1 MRTIYIVFDK
11 IPQKKDG
18 GLIATYV
25 NFVKELSDLYN
36 IVFVSVFKSPD
47 IDIDALQN
55 IPIITLFNLDI
66 DNRFYKLSQH
76 LRTRDYHGL
85 VNCIYSLIAFFI
97 LIPFGR
103 LKTRKLLRNKIVIAP
118 APASGIF
125 ISKAVRYLLE
135 IHTNY
140 EYFWG
145 KNPIGRMQTSLM
157 TKPVITVFRN
167 QSDANKGSRLFPATY
182 LYNTC
187 EDPLYRF
194 DTQKYKPTSSLTK
207 NRALFVG
214 RLVEQK
220 NPLALIEIA
229 SRVRKEVKDFQ
240 LDIYGEGDL
249 KHQLQQRIE
258 ELHLDN
264 CVQLKGFI
272 DDKTIYRNYDLLWVA
287 STLEGFGLVIIEAAS
302 NSVPTIT
309 TNWGPAVSEVVEDG
323 KTGFICNTQKEFE
336 LRSIE
341 LLKDT
346 KKRSALSNNARN
358 MYVRKFST
366 EAHKQRWMLLI
377 EKYFPKTSNMELK

>member
-25 NFVKELSDLYN
+25 NFVKELSDFYN
-36 IVFVSVFKSPD
+36 IVFVSIFKSPD
-47 IDIDALQN
+47 IDIDALKK

-66 DNRFYKLSQH
+66 DNRFYKLIQL
-76 LRTRDYHGL
+76 LRANDYRGFFY
-85 VNCIYSLIAFFI
+85 CAYSLIAFFM

-103 LKTRKLLRNKIVIAP
+103 FKTRRLLRNEIVIAP
-118 APASGIF
+118 APASGIY

-135 IHTNY
+135 IHINF

-145 KNPIGRMQTSLM
+145 KNPIGRMQAALM
-157 TKPVITVFRN
+157 TKPAITVFRN
-167 QSDANKGSRLFPATY
+167 QSDADKGSHLFPATY

-187 EDPLYRF
+187 EDPQYKNNAKEYR
-194 DTQKYKPTSSLTK
+194 PTNSQSN

-220 NPLALIEIA
+220 NPLALLDMA
-229 SRVRKEVKDFQ
+229 SRVRREVEDFQ

-249 KHQLQQRIE
+249 RPQLQQRIE
-258 ELHLDN
+258 ELHLNN

-272 DDKTIYRNYDLLWVA
+272 DDKTIYRNYNLLWVT
-287 STLEGFGLVIIEAAS
+287 STFEGFGLVIIEAAS

-309 TNWGPAVSEVVEDG
+309 TNWGPAVTEVVEDG
-323 KTGFICNTQKEFE
+323 KTGYICNTQKEFE
-336 LRSIE
+336 HKSME

-346 KKRSALSNNARN
+346 EKRSAFSNNARN
-358 MYVRKFST
+358 MYVNKFST

-377 EKYFPKTSNMELK
+377 EEYFPNTSKVELN

>member
-1 MRTIYIVFDK
+1 M
-11 IPQKKDG
+11 
-18 GLIATYV
+18 
-25 NFVKELSDLYN
+25 
-36 IVFVSVFKSPD
+36 
-47 IDIDALQN
+47 
-55 IPIITLFNLDI
+55 
-66 DNRFYKLSQH
+66 
-76 LRTRDYHGL
+76 
-85 VNCIYSLIAFFI
+85 
-97 LIPFGR
+97 
-103 LKTRKLLRNKIVIAP
+103 
-118 APASGIF
+118 
-125 ISKAVRYLLE
+125 
-135 IHTNY
+135 
-140 EYFWG
+140 
-145 KNPIGRMQTSLM
+145 
-157 TKPVITVFRN
+157 
-167 QSDANKGSRLFPATY
+167 
-182 LYNTC
+182 
-187 EDPLYRF
+187 
-194 DTQKYKPTSSLTK
+194 
-207 NRALFVG
+207 
-214 RLVEQK
+214 VEKK